1 VAAVTKSIEECEEEF
16 AREVRRFIDLAI
28 EQGYSVD
35 EAKAMAR
42 DVVAQAVRKSF
53 KVVKDDPAN
62 GVWPAQTDDLVDFKC
77 KPASEL
83 TSWRIG
89 ASVSSVLTEINDFLD
104 ARPFIAINADSPHRV
119 FRHLAA
125 NVAPLKLWQ
134 LMPTPEDQHHGWQK
148 RVPFIHT
155 LPGTA
160 SSGRSRASLCRF
172 GLGL

>member
-62 GVWPAQTDDLVDFKC
+62 GV
-77 KPASEL
+77 
-83 TSWRIG
+83 
-89 ASVSSVLTEINDFLD
+89 
-104 ARPFIAINADSPHRV
+104 
-119 FRHLAA
+119 
-125 NVAPLKLWQ
+125 
-134 LMPTPEDQHHGWQK
+134 
-148 RVPFIHT
+148 
-155 LPGTA
+155 
-160 SSGRSRASLCRF
+160 
-172 GLGL
+172 